1 VGKLLYICFIKL
13 IKKERKMANLF
24 AAAKENG
31 STKAK
36 VEKHEVV
43 GMPQFEK
50 TLAQLEDID
59 AKMAELTAKRAILD
73 EEIREAG
80 KDAMINLYEKKG
92 VFPGTLKIV
101 AGERSFQFITSD
113 RYLKVDKDR
122 YAELV
127 EMFGQ
132 EIAEEKTR
140 FFFNN
145 AILEKY
151 QDVISDMILKN
162 KKIAD
167 EDKAK
172 LIESET
178 TYTVKKGTINNL
190 SNIARKYK
198 ANVQRMIEEVKPI
211 FSVKI
216 TSK

>member
-1 VGKLLYICFIKL
+1 
-13 IKKERKMANLF
+13 MANLF

-31 STKAK
+31 TSKTK

-43 GMPQFEK
+43 NMPKFSK
-50 TLAQLEDID
+50 TLEQMEKID
-59 AKMAELTAKRAILD
+59 AQMAELAATREILD
-73 EEIREAG
+73 SEIREAG
-80 KDAMINLYEKKG
+80 KAAMIKLYEEKG
-92 VFPGTLKIV
+92 AFPGTLKIV

-113 RYLKVDKDR
+113 KYLKVDKDR

-127 EMFGQ
+127 EMFGP

-190 SNIARKYK
+190 YAIAKKYK
-198 ANVQRMIEEVKPI
+198 ANVQRMIEEVRPI
-211 FSVKI
+211 FSVKV

>member
-1 VGKLLYICFIKL
+1 
-13 IKKERKMANLF
+13 MANLF
-24 AAAKENG
+24 DKAKENG
-31 STKAK
+31 STKTK

-43 GMPQFEK
+43 EMPKFAK
-50 TLAQLEDID
+50 TLEQIEKID
-59 AKMAELTAKRAILD
+59 AQMAELAATREILD
-73 EEIREAG
+73 SEIREAG
-80 KDAMINLYEKKG
+80 KNAMIKLYQEKDA
-92 VFPGTLKIV
+92 FPGTLKIV

-113 RYLKVDKDR
+113 KYLKVDKDR

-190 SNIARKYK
+190 AAIAKKYK
-198 ANVQRMIEEVKPI
+198 ANVQRMIEEVRPI

>member
-1 VGKLLYICFIKL
+1 
-13 IKKERKMANLF
+13 MANLF

-31 STKAK
+31 STKSK
-36 VEKHEVV
+36 VEKHEIVE
-43 GMPQFEK
+43 MPKFSK

-73 EEIREAG
+73 DEIREAG
-80 KDAMINLYEKKG
+80 KEAMIDLFEKKG
-92 VFPGTLKIV
+92 FFPGTLKIV

-113 RYLKVDKDR
+113 KYLKVDKDR

-127 EMFGQ
+127 EMFGP
-132 EIAEEKTR
+132 EVAEEKTR
-140 FFFNN
+140 FFFNS

-151 QDVISDMILKN
+151 QDAISDMILKN

-190 SNIARKYK
+190 ATLAKKKKS
-198 ANVQRMIEEVKPI
+198 NVQRMVEEVRPI

>member
-1 VGKLLYICFIKL
+1 
-13 IKKERKMANLF
+13 MANLF

-43 GMPQFEK
+43 EMPQFSK

-80 KDAMINLYEKKG
+80 KEAMISLYEKKG
-92 VFPGTLKIV
+92 SFPGTLKIV

-113 RYLKVDKDR
+113 KYLKVDKDR

-127 EMFGQ
+127 KMFGE

-178 TYTVKKGTINNL
+178 TYTVKKGTISNL
-190 SNIARKYK
+190 AMIAKKYK

>member
-1 VGKLLYICFIKL
+1 
-13 IKKERKMANLF
+13 MANLF

-43 GMPQFEK
+43 EMPQFTK

-73 EEIREAG
+73 GEIREAG
-80 KDAMINLYEKKG
+80 KDAMVKLYEEKG
-92 VFPGTLKIV
+92 AFPGTLKIV

-113 RYLKVDKDR
+113 KYLKVDKDR

-127 EMFGQ
+127 EMFGP
-132 EIAEEKTR
+132 EIAEENTR
-140 FFFNN
+140 YFFNN

-162 KKIAD
+162 KKIAA

-178 TYTVKKGTINNL
+178 TYTVKKGTISNL
-190 SNIARKYK
+190 ATMAKKYK
-198 ANVQRMIEEVKPI
+198 ADIQRMIEEVKPI

>member
-1 VGKLLYICFIKL
+1 
-13 IKKERKMANLF
+13 MANLF

-31 STKAK
+31 STKSK
-36 VEKHEVV
+36 IEKHEIVE
-43 GMPQFEK
+43 MPQFAK
-50 TLAQLEDID
+50 TLKQLEDID
-59 AKMAELTAKRAILD
+59 TKIAELAATRETLD
-73 EEIREAG
+73 SEIREAG
-80 KDAMINLYEKKG
+80 KGAMIDLFEKKG
-92 VFPGTLKIV
+92 FFPGTLKIV

-113 RYLKVDKDR
+113 KYLKVDKDR

-132 EIAEEKTR
+132 EVAEEKTR

-145 AILEKY
+145 VILEKY
-151 QDVISDMILKN
+151 QDVISEMILKN

-190 SNIARKYK
+190 ATLARKTK
-198 ANVQRMIEEVKPI
+198 SNVQKMIEEIRPI

-216 TSK
+216 TK

>member
-1 VGKLLYICFIKL
+1 MGELLYICFIKL
-13 IKKERKMANLF
+13 KLKFKKMANLF

-31 STKAK
+31 STKSK
-36 VEKHEVV
+36 VEKHEIVE
-43 GMPQFEK
+43 MPKFSK

-73 EEIREAG
+73 DEIREAG
-80 KDAMINLYEKKG
+80 KEAMIDLFEKKG
-92 VFPGTLKIV
+92 FFPGTLKIV

-113 RYLKVDKDR
+113 KYLKVDKDR
-122 YAELV
+122 YTELV

-132 EIAEEKTR
+132 EVAEEKTR
-140 FFFNN
+140 YFFNN

-190 SNIARKYK
+190 ATLSKKFK
-198 ANVQRMIEEVKPI
+198 ANVQRMIEEVRPI

>member
-1 VGKLLYICFIKL
+1 
-13 IKKERKMANLF
+13 MANLF

-36 VEKHEVV
+36 VEKHEIVE
-43 GMPQFEK
+43 MPQFAK
-50 TLAQLEDID
+50 TLAKLEDID
-59 AKMAELTAKRAILD
+59 TKMAELAATREILD
-73 EEIREAG
+73 SEIREAG

-92 VFPGTLKIV
+92 AFPGTLKIV

-113 RYLKVDKDR
+113 KYLKVDKDR

-140 FFFNN
+140 YFFNN

-190 SNIARKYK
+190 ATLGKKFK
-198 ANVQRMIEEVKPI
+198 ANVQRMIEEVRPI